1 LDWLRE
7 VKEDLQNAKTVKLRL
22 SDGVEYDYIVN
33 SLSTGFPSISSKM
46 LWGCA
51 FEIARITDLEGV
63 DKILTPEAMGIHLAA
78 ALSMVTGIPMN
89 VIRKRKYGLP
99 DEIEIVKRTGYEET
113 KMYINEV
120 KPGETVVLVDSIIA
134 TGGTFASIIKALKQH
149 GVIVQDLVAVIE
161 RPEFNGVSLV
171 KRETGHVVKT
181 LIKVTLKDV
190 IKSIQEQSLQVSNLR
205 SEISLH

>member
-1 LDWLRE
+1 MDGLRE
-7 VKEDLQNAKTVKLRL
+7 VKEDLQNAKIVKLSL
-22 SDGVEYDYIVN
+22 PDGVKYDYIVN

-46 LWGCA
+46 LWGCT
-51 FEIARITDLEGV
+51 FEIARTADLEGV

-78 ALSMVTGIPMN
+78 SLSMVTGIPMN

-99 DEIEIVKRTGYEET
+99 DEIEILKRTGYEET

-120 KPGETVVLVDSIIA
+120 KPGETIVLVDSIIA
-134 TGGTFASIIKALKQH
+134 TGGTFASIVKALKQH

-161 RPEFNGVSLV
+161 RTEFDGVSLV

-181 LIKVTLKDV
+181 LIKVALKDGKV
-190 IKSIQEQSLQVSNLR
+190 TIL
-205 SEISLH
+205 

>member
-7 VKEDLQNAKTVKLRL
+7 VKEDLRSAKIVKLRL
-22 SDGVEYDYIVN
+22 PDGVEYDYIIN

-46 LWGCA
+46 LWGCT
-51 FEIARITDLEGV
+51 FEIAQTTDLEGV

-99 DEIEIVKRTGYEET
+99 NEIEIVKRTGYEET

-120 KPGETVVLVDSIIA
+120 KPRETVVLVDSIIA

-149 GVIVQDLVAVIE
+149 EVTVHDIVAVIE
-161 RPEFNGVSLV
+161 RTEFNGVSFV
-171 KRETGHVVKT
+171 KRETGHDVKT
-181 LIKVTLKDV
+181 LIKVMLKDGKV
-190 IKSIQEQSLQVSNLR
+190 TIL
-205 SEISLH
+205 

>member
-7 VKEDLQNAKTVKLRL
+7 VKEDLLSAKTVKLRL
-22 SDGVEYDYIVN
+22 PNGVEYDYIVN
-33 SLSTGFPSISSKM
+33 SLSTGFPNISSKM
-46 LWGCA
+46 LWGCT
-51 FEIARITDLEGV
+51 FEIARTADLEGV

-78 ALSMVTGIPMN
+78 ALSMVTRIPMS

-120 KPGETVVLVDSIIA
+120 KPEETVVLVDSIIA
-134 TGGTFASIIKALKQH
+134 TGGTFASIVKALKKH
-149 GVIVQDLVAVIE
+149 GVTVQDLVAVIE
-161 RPEFNGVSLV
+161 RPEFNGVSFV

-181 LIKVTLKDV
+181 LIKVVLKDGKV
-190 IKSIQEQSLQVSNLR
+190 TII
-205 SEISLH
+205 

>member
-1 LDWLRE
+1 MLDWLRE
-7 VKEDLQNAKTVKLRL
+7 VKEDLRSAKIVKLRL
-22 SDGVEYDYIVN
+22 PDGVEYDYIVN

-46 LWGCA
+46 LWGCT
-51 FEIARITDLEGV
+51 FEIARTIDLEGV

-99 DEIEIVKRTGYEET
+99 DEIEVVKRTGYEET
-113 KMYINEV
+113 KIYINEV
-120 KPGETVVLVDSIIA
+120 KPEETIVLVDSIIA
-134 TGGTFASIIKALKQH
+134 TGGTFASIVKALKQH

-161 RPEFNGVSLV
+161 RPEFNGVSFV

-181 LIKVTLKDV
+181 LIKVTLKDGKV
-190 IKSIQEQSLQVSNLR
+190 TIL
-205 SEISLH
+205 

>member
-7 VKEDLQNAKTVKLRL
+7 VKEDLRSAKTVKLRL
-22 SDGVEYDYIVN
+22 PDGVEYDYIIN

-46 LWGCA
+46 LWGCT
-51 FEIARITDLEGV
+51 FETARTIDLEGV

-78 ALSMVTGIPMN
+78 ALSMVTGIPMS

-99 DEIEIVKRTGYEET
+99 NEIEIVKRTGYEET

-120 KPGETVVLVDSIIA
+120 KPRETVVLVDSIIA

-149 GVIVQDLVAVIE
+149 EVTVHDIVAVIE
-161 RPEFNGVSLV
+161 RTEFNGVSFV

-181 LIKVTLKDV
+181 LIKVMLKDGKV
-190 IKSIQEQSLQVSNLR
+190 TIL
-205 SEISLH
+205 

>member
-1 LDWLRE
+1 MLDWLRE
-7 VKEDLQNAKTVKLRL
+7 VKEDLRSAKIVKLRL
-22 SDGVEYDYIVN
+22 PDGVEYDYIVN

-46 LWGCA
+46 LWGCT
-51 FEIARITDLEGV
+51 FEIAQTIDLEGV

-99 DEIEIVKRTGYEET
+99 DEIEVVKRTGYEET
-113 KMYINEV
+113 KIYINEV
-120 KPGETVVLVDSIIA
+120 KPEETIVLVDSIIA
-134 TGGTFASIIKALKQH
+134 TGGTFASIVKALKQH

-161 RPEFNGVSLV
+161 RPEFNGVSFV

-181 LIKVTLKDV
+181 LIKVTLKDGKV
-190 IKSIQEQSLQVSNLR
+190 TIL
-205 SEISLH
+205 

>member
-7 VKEDLQNAKTVKLRL
+7 VKEDLRSAKTVKLRL
-22 SDGVEYDYIVN
+22 PDGVEYDYIVN

-46 LWGCA
+46 LWGCT
-51 FEIARITDLEGV
+51 FEITRTIDLEGL

-89 VIRKRKYGLP
+89 VVRKRKYGLP

-113 KMYINEV
+113 KMYVNEV

-134 TGGTFASIIKALKQH
+134 TGGTFASIVKALNQH
-149 GVIVQDLVAVIE
+149 EVIVQDLVAVIE
-161 RPEFNGVSLV
+161 RPEFDGVSLV

-181 LIKVTLKDV
+181 LIKVALKDGKV
-190 IKSIQEQSLQVSNLR
+190 TIL
-205 SEISLH
+205 